1 MKSGRETLAVP
12 FIIITLALLLL
23 CQAVALAVNT
33 NTRLKDC
40 QGLRL

>member
-1 MKSGRETLAVP
+1 MDTLPERLAVP
-12 FIIITLALLLL
+12 IIITLALLLL